1 VLELTGKEKRFLVFI
16 AVTIILLA
24 SMEQFFQNYRIG
36 LAAELENDLA
46 FDLEILSEDKKAN
59 VTVNEKEE
67 KNANLEQEQT
77 NKKSQTE
84 EEKKESKININT
96 ASLEELQKVPGIGP
110 VIAQRILDYRKEV
123 GRFLSLDE
131 LREVK
136 GIGEKTF
143 EKLKPYLTI

>member
-1 VLELTGKEKRFLVFI
+1 
-16 AVTIILLA
+16 
-24 SMEQFFQNYRIG
+24 MEQFFQNYRIG

>member
-1 VLELTGKEKRFLVFI
+1 
-16 AVTIILLA
+16 
-24 SMEQFFQNYRIG
+24 MEQFFQNYRIG

-46 FDLEILSEDKKAN
+46 FDLEILSEDKKAK

>member
-1 VLELTGKEKRFLVFI
+1 MLELTGKEKRFLVFI